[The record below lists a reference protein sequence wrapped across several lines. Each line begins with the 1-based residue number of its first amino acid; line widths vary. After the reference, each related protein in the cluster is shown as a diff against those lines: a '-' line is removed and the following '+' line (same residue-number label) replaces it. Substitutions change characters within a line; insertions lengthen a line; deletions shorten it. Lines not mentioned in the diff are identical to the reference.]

1 MKIPPILEIGG
12 VLISSDIL
20 TECFCCDYEKCKG
33 ICCVEGT
40 AGAPVTM
47 DEIAAMEDRLDEVWP
62 LLSASAQS
70 VIDRQG
76 VAYADEEGDMVTSIV
91 CGKECVF
98 AKEND
103 GCWLCMLEKQYREK
117 NSSFSHSLNFSFSQ
131 FLNNMTTI
139 ELDMIQTAGLGAL
152 ALFVGMILTRK
163 IAFLQKFCVPSPVSG
178 GIIFS
183 LLTLA
188 LYGWFHVEVSFD
200 GTLKDVF
207 MLAFFTSVGF
217 QSDLKVIKQGG
228 KLLVIM
234 LALLVVII
242 AMQNLMPMGVTRLM
256 GAHPLIGMA
265 SGSIS
270 MTGGHGT
277 AGGFASVLEQLGLHG
292 AGTIGMAAATFGLIA
307 GSMLGGPLAERII
320 QTKLT
325 HEQMQ
330 QDAEIDPAMAGIESD
345 EASPSGRAQRI
356 STNEQE
362 FQQYAKAAY
371 WIILVMGA
379 GTLLS
384 WLLAK
389 TGITFPTYFGALI
402 LAAVVRNVMGFV
414 SYKEDGQW
422 VKADKLL
429 DMERII
435 SVGNICLAMFLGMA
449 MISLKLWEL
458 HSLALPL
465 IIILVSQVLM
475 MALFAYFVAFPLLG
489 RDYDAAV
496 LCAGI
501 CGFGLGATPNAMANM
516 SAVCYK
522 YHYTVKPFLIVPIIG
537 AMFADMINTGI
548 ISIFLN
554 ML

>member
-1 MKIPPILEIGG
+1 MFNIQC
-12 VLISSDIL
+12 S
-20 TECFCCDYEKCKG
+20 
-33 ICCVEGT
+33 
-40 AGAPVTM
+40 
-47 DEIAAMEDRLDEVWP
+47 
-62 LLSASAQS
+62 
-70 VIDRQG
+70 
-76 VAYADEEGDMVTSIV
+76 MV
-91 CGKECVF
+91 
-98 AKEND
+98 N
-103 GCWLCMLEKQYREK
+103 
-117 NSSFSHSLNFSFSQ
+117 
-131 FLNNMTTI
+131 
-139 ELDMIQTAGLGAL
+139 LDMIQTAGIGAL
-152 ALFVGMILTRK
+152 ALLVGMVLTRK
-163 IAFLQKFCVPSPVSG
+163 VAFLQKFCVPSPVSG

-234 LALLVVII
+234 LSLLVAII
-242 AMQNLMPMGVTRLM
+242 ALQNLMPIGITKLMGVN
-256 GAHPLIGMA
+256 PLIGMA

-277 AGGFASVLEQLGLHG
+277 AGGFARVLEGMGLHG

-307 GSMLGGPLAERII
+307 GSMIGGPLAERII
-320 QTKLT
+320 RTKLT

-330 QDAEIDPAMAGIESD
+330 PQDEDIDPAMAGIESD
-345 EASPSGRAQRI
+345 EASPTGRAKRV

-362 FQQYAKAAY
+362 FQQYAKASY
-371 WIILVMGA
+371 SILLVMGA

-402 LAAVVRNVMGFV
+402 LAAIVRNTIGFI
-414 SYKEDGQW
+414 SYKDDGKM

-435 SVGNICLAMFLGMA
+435 SVGNICLSLFLGMA

-458 HSLALPL
+458 QSLALPL
-465 IIILVSQVLM
+465 IVILVSQVVM
-475 MALFAYFVAFPLLG
+475 MALYAYFVAFPLLG

-496 LCAGI
+496 LCAGM

-522 YHYTVKPFLIVPIIG
+522 YRYTVKPFLIVPIIG
-537 AMFADMINTGI
+537 SMFADLINTGMI
-548 ISIFLN
+548 TLFLN
-554 ML
+554 LL